1 MLLQCRIE
9 QMPCAT
15 IGDARYFYQTAP
27 EHSAAE
33 QPALILLHGSGGDSS
48 VWEAQIQVPG
58 HGIKMIAPDLPGH
71 GQSDGPLCT
80 TVKDYAV
87 WLNTFVQKMQLNS
100 FFLAGHSLGSA
111 IAQQYAYNFPQKV
124 QGLILAGSG
133 TQFIVAADYLETV
146 KNNFPAAVHASCQAA
161 YVAEHVNLFYEKG
174 YAMLY
179 GNGGKVLYNDLSAC
193 SAFDST
199 DWVSSIA
206 VPVLVICGSE
216 DKITPPASSEPLA
229 RLIPKAQMKIVAG
242 AGHMVMMEAAAEFNE
257 AIKTFVLKTT
267 ESTEGLCGL
276 K

>member
-1 MLLQCRIE
+1 
-9 QMPCAT
+9 MPCAT

-48 VWEAQIQVPG
+48 VWEGQIQGLG

-87 WLNTFVQKMQLNS
+87 WLNTFVQKMQLNR
-100 FFLAGHSLGSA
+100 FFLAGHSLGGA
-111 IAQQYAYNFPQKV
+111 IAQEYAHSFPQKV

-161 YVAEHVNLFYEKG
+161 YAAENVSLFYEKG

-179 GNGGKVLYNDLSAC
+179 GNGGEVLYNDLAAC

-199 DWVSSIA
+199 EWVSSIA
-206 VPVLVICGSE
+206 VPVLVICGSD
-216 DKITPPASSEPLA
+216 DKITSPASSQPLA
-229 RLIPKAQMKIVAG
+229 RLIPEAQMKTVAG
-242 AGHMVMMEAAAEFNE
+242 AGHMAMMEAVAEFNE
-257 AIKTFVLKTT
+257 AIKEFIKKLIAD
-267 ESTEGLCGL
+267 SSQPSAL
-276 K
+276 